1 MRRRGLAIALAVL
14 LAVLGTW
21 AVLTYVKQADA
32 RAIAGQKA
40 VTVLVAQK
48 LITAGTAAS
57 DAQHDG
63 SLRGEKLPAASVPA
77 DAVTAITPDLA
88 ALVMSADVQPGQL
101 LLHPML
107 VTAAQTT
114 NGLAIPD
121 GMVAVTIPLCVP
133 EAVAGNIH
141 AGSQVAVFDTLA
153 AGSTL
158 GSGGQLTAD
167 PECTGPHKQQVGEAA
182 ATRLVLAKV
191 QVLAVGPASASGQ
204 GGSRSGAF
212 GGSSASNNAN
222 NNANSEL
229 VTLAVNQDDA
239 ERLILVA
246 ETGLP
251 YLALLNGS
259 SRLDANAP
267 QVPLYP

>member
-1 MRRRGLAIALAVL
+1 MKRRGLAIALAVL
-14 LAVLGTW
+14 LAVIGTG

-32 RAIAGQKA
+32 RAVAGQKA

-57 DAQHDG
+57 TAQRDG
-63 SLRGEKLPAASVPA
+63 SLRGERMPAASVSA

-101 LLHPML
+101 LLRPML

-153 AGSTL
+153 AGSAL
-158 GSGGQLTAD
+158 AGGGQLTAD
-167 PECTGPHKQQVGEAA
+167 PECTGPHKQQVGAAA
-182 ATRLVLAKV
+182 ATKLVLAKV
-191 QVLAVGPASASGQ
+191 QVLSVGPASASGQ
-204 GGSRSGAF
+204 SGSRSGSGGF
-212 GGSSASNNAN
+212 GGGGSPG

-259 SRLDANAP
+259 SQLDVHAP
-267 QVPLYP
+267 QVPLFP